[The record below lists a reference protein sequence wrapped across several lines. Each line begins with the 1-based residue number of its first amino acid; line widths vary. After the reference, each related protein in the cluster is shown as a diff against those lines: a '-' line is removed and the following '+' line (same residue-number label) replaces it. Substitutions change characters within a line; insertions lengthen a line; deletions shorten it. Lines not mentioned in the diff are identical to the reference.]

1 MIHELF
7 KIKSQSTLKTIL
19 LTIYKQKSRWQRIVP
34 AEIVQVLIRIVLH
47 YDLIMITVWP
57 RLTLKFHELEEVL
70 ILGPFLFLDFDEFLQ
85 IDFFK
90 LHLLQ

>member
-1 MIHELF
+1 MAKDRTRRNRTSF
-7 KIKSQSTLKTIL
+7 DRDRSTI
-19 LTIYKQKSRWQRIVP
+19 
-34 AEIVQVLIRIVLH
+34 IVLR
-47 YDLIMITVWP
+47 YDLIIITIWT